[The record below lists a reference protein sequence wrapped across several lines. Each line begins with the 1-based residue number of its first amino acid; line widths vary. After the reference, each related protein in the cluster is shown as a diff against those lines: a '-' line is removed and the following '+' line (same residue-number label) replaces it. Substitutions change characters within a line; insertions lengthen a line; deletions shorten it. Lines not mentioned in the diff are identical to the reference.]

1 MEATEASLDD
11 ASMQERLGE
20 ELYQTLRDDVELLDG
35 AGSEFDLEQ
44 VQKGQLS
51 PVFFGSALTNFG
63 VEPFL
68 ESFLQLTSS
77 PLPRQAE
84 DGVVDPF

>member
-1 MEATEASLDD
+1 M
-11 ASMQERLGE
+11 GE

-77 PLPRQAE
+77 PPAPAGRGRRSGPL
-84 DGVVDPF
+84 